1 MHNGKNIRISALTSI
16 LLAAALLLSAATVA
30 EDRQKSEEYQAQ
42 AYGEGTQLGRNFNV
56 TAVIQEYST
65 PEDQQILINSFEAAG
80 MKGLVNTL
88 SKMKA
93 KGHLAITGTLGYDV
107 SYIRIF
113 PTASGRKI
121 RLITNRPI
129 TFGEVWWD
137 SRSMD
142 YSLSAL
148 ELNISEDP
156 KKSSGTLLPACQ
168 FKINKEHELE
178 IENLQNP
185 WRLTDIQQRR

>member
-1 MHNGKNIRISALTSI
+1 MQNGKNIRISALTSI
-16 LLAAALLLSAATVA
+16 LLAAALLLGAGTVA

-121 RLITNRPI
+121 RLITSRPI